1 VLEQTVQ
8 RIEQPPAFHQQSLD
22 SALYIGVALREQCRL
37 SHAWCIG
44 ESSATKKLLHPNQHK
59 PHRKGET
66 NMPLAFIIGTA
77 GSGKS
82 LFTAAFSEWLKTSKQ
97 DVAVVNLDPGALK
110 LPYSP
115 DVDVRNYVD
124 IGDLMEKYGLGPNGA
139 LIMAAD
145 LIADEIDNITVDIEA
160 ANADVVLVDTPGQM
174 ELFAFRASG
183 PYIVNELTREPKAIV
198 YLFDAVFSINPLNY
212 VSNMFLSAAV
222 YNRFFQPQ
230 MHLLS
235 KCDLLP
241 EKEVETITDWAA
253 NPRALEDSIE
263 QKLKGT
269 KRLFSINMMHA
280 INQLGIKFLL
290 IPVSAKTNQGL
301 TNFNT
306 VLERILTGGEKY
318 TY

>member
-1 VLEQTVQ
+1 
-8 RIEQPPAFHQQSLD
+8 
-22 SALYIGVALREQCRL
+22 
-37 SHAWCIG
+37 
-44 ESSATKKLLHPNQHK
+44 
-59 PHRKGET
+59 
-66 NMPLAFIIGTA
+66 MPVAFIIGTA

-82 LFTAAFSEWLKTSKQ
+82 LFTAAFSEWLKMSKQ
-97 DVAVVNLDPGALK
+97 DVAVVNLDPGVLK

-124 IGDLMEKYGLGPNGA
+124 AGDLMEKYGLGPNGA

-145 LIADEIDNITVDIEA
+145 LIADEVENITKDIEA
-160 ANADVVLVDTPGQM
+160 VDADLVLVDTPGQM

-230 MHLLS
+230 VHLLS
-235 KCDLLP
+235 KCDLIP
-241 EKEVETITDWAA
+241 KKEVETITDWSA

-263 QKLKGT
+263 QKLEGT
-269 KRLFSINMMHA
+269 KRLFSRNMMHA
-280 INQLGIKFLL
+280 INQLGLKFLL
-290 IPVSAKTNQGL
+290 IPVSAKTNEGL
-301 TNFNT
+301 INFNT
-306 VLERILTGGEKY
+306 TLERILTGGEKY
-318 TY
+318 TF

>member
-1 VLEQTVQ
+1 
-8 RIEQPPAFHQQSLD
+8 
-22 SALYIGVALREQCRL
+22 
-37 SHAWCIG
+37 
-44 ESSATKKLLHPNQHK
+44 
-59 PHRKGET
+59 
-66 NMPLAFIIGTA
+66 MPIAFIIGTA

-82 LFTAAFSEWLKTSKQ
+82 LLTAALSEWLKMSKQ

-124 IGDLMEKYGLGPNGA
+124 VGNLMEKYSLGPNGA
-139 LIMAAD
+139 LILAAD
-145 LIADEIDNITVDIEA
+145 LIADQIENLTEDIEA
-160 ANADVVLVDTPGQM
+160 ANADLVLVDTPGQM

-183 PYIVNELTREPKAIV
+183 PYIVNELTREPKALV
-198 YLFDAVFSINPLNY
+198 YMFDAVFSINPFNY

-230 MHLLS
+230 IHLLS

-241 EKEVETITDWAA
+241 EQEIETITEWATSA
-253 NPRALEDSIE
+253 QALEDSIE

-269 KRLFSINMMHA
+269 KRLFSTNMMQA
-280 INQLGIKFLL
+280 ISQLGLKSLL

-306 VLERILTGGEKY
+306 TLERLLTGGNKY